1 MCRIHRTLIM
11 KSLIITVA
19 GMSSRFNKDTEEDVL
34 KCLYYEDKPENSLL
48 SLQIHKTFDLVDEI
62 IVVGGYKYDDLVAF
76 IRDNMKDVHKKVRV
90 VYNNHYNDYGS
101 GYSLIKGIETVS
113 NQTDEIIFIEG
124 DLFFSSDDVETI
136 INSPMDVISVNN
148 EPILSNKAVALYFDA
163 HYCPHYI
170 YDTSH
175 SCLEIHEP
183 FTAIYNSAHMWKF
196 RNPARVREICQFLT
210 PEQEQGTNLEII
222 QKYFG
227 AYRSSSLDIVSVRL
241 WYNCNTVA
249 DYQEA
254 IKALNV

>member
-1 MCRIHRTLIM
+1 M

-19 GMSSRFNKDTEEDVL
+19 GMSSRFNKDTKEDVL

-48 SLQIHKTFDLVDEI
+48 SLQVHKCYDLVDEI

-76 IRDNMKDVHKKVRV
+76 IRDNMKDVNKKIKV
-90 VYNNHYNDYGS
+90 VYNDHYHDYGS
-101 GYSLIKGIETVS
+101 GYSLIKGIEAVYDS
-113 NQTDEIIFIEG
+113 ADEITFIEG
-124 DLFFSSDDVETI
+124 DLFFDTESVEKI
-136 INSPMDVISVNN
+136 ITSKKDVISVNN

-163 HYCPHYI
+163 NNYPHYI

-183 FTAIYNSAHMWKF
+183 FTAIHNSGQMWKF
-196 RNPARVREICQFLT
+196 TNATRVREVCQFLT

-227 AYRSSSLDIVSVRL
+227 AYKSSQLDIVRINL

-249 DYQEA
+249 DYREA
-254 IKALNV
+254 INALNL